1 MLTKPTA
8 HGQEWLLRDS
18 TVTYRTLGGSFDFYF
33 LSGQKDDGRSSALA
47 TISQFQKGCIGLP
60 AMQMYWTFGFHQAR
74 WGYENISVNQ
84 AVVEGYRQA
93 NIPLECFWND
103 LDIYDLY
110 RDYTNNQVTFP
121 LPEFAEWIERLHA
134 NEQYY
139 VPIIDSNIYVSN
151 PTNESD
157 YYAPYENGALLE
169 TYIRDPATGDFYYG
183 DNWPGFSV
191 WGDWLIPSTQVGHIE
206 SQ

>member
-1 MLTKPTA
+1 
-8 HGQEWLLRDS
+8 
-18 TVTYRTLGGSFDFYF
+18 
-33 LSGQKDDGRSSALA
+33 
-47 TISQFQKGCIGLP
+47 
-60 AMQMYWTFGFHQAR
+60 
-74 WGYENISVNQ
+74 
-84 AVVEGYRQA
+84 
-93 NIPLECFWND
+93 
-103 LDIYDLY
+103 
-110 RDYTNNQVTFP
+110 
-121 LPEFAEWIERLHA
+121 LHA